1 MIVFAGYGTGGP
13 QAETT
18 GARHHLAE
26 DLART
31 GQLMATGVVTMAM
44 APTNRIQALI
54 DQGAPLQIVWN
65 QSQWT
70 FDVWYVL

>member
-1 MIVFAGYGTGGP
+1 
-13 QAETT
+13 
-18 GARHHLAE
+18 
-26 DLART
+26 
-31 GQLMATGVVTMAM
+31 MAM